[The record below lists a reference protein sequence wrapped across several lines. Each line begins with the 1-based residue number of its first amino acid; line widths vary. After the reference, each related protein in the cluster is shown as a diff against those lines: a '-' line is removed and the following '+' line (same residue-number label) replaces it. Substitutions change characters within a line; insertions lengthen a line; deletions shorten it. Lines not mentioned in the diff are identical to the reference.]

1 MCMLQYVK
9 EERIGHMERK
19 RHSYTKEK
27 ALDIAKCY
35 KGRTA
40 LFKGNNSVY
49 NYLRNHLLLDIAFP
63 KNKKFR

>member
-1 MCMLQYVK
+1 
-9 EERIGHMERK
+9 MERN
-19 RHSYTKEK
+19 RHTYSKDQ
-27 ALDIAKCY
+27 ALNIAKAY

-49 NYLRNHLLLDIAFP
+49 NYLRSHLLLDIAFP